1 MTSTDIVPF
10 TQQALCRPGRA
21 LRVARYDHDI
31 AGSIAI
37 SSRHSC
43 GRSAEAIGRAAT
55 TGQRKPGARRNAD
68 TGADTLAGRGA

>member
-21 LRVARYDHDI
+21 LRVACYERDI

-37 SSRHSC
+37 LSRHSS
-43 GRSAEAIGRAAT
+43 GRSAEAFGRAAT

-68 TGADTLAGRGA
+68 TGANTLAGRAA